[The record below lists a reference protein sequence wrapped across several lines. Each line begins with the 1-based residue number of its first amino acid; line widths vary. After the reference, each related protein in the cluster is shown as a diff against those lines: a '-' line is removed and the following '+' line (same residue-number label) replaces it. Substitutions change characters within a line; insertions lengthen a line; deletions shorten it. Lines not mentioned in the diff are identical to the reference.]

1 MTTTQK
7 PYRIA
12 LVDDHILLRDALAE
26 VLARFDEFEIVLLA
40 ANGKEFMEKLQTIPL
55 PDLVLMDL
63 NMPEIDGFEA
73 TDLLSDQYP
82 SILILALTMYDSEL
96 AVLRILKA
104 GAHGFLKKDIDPLDL
119 RRAINYTIENGFY
132 YSRSATRKMFNLIR
146 NTTAK
151 QGTLDLLGLNDNEL
165 QFLRHAATEMT
176 YKEIAAVM
184 NVSVRMIDH
193 HRDSLFSKLGVKSRV
208 GLVLFAVKNGL
219 ANLAL

>member
-1 MTTTQK
+1 MTIPQR

-12 LVDDHILLRDALAE
+12 MVDDHLLLRDALAE

-40 ANGKEFMEKLQTIPL
+40 ANGKEFMEKLQTTLP
-55 PDLVLMDL
+55 PDLVLLDL
-63 NMPEIDGFEA
+63 NMPEINGFET
-73 TDLLSDQYP
+73 TDLLRDKYP
-82 SILILALTMYDSEL
+82 SILVLALTMYDSEL

-104 GAHGFLKKDIDPLDL
+104 GAHGFLKKDIHPLDL

-132 YSRSATRKMFNLIR
+132 YSRNATNKMFNLIR
-146 NTTAK
+146 NSDTK
-151 QGTLDLLGLNDNEL
+151 QSTLTLLGLNDNEM

-176 YKEIAAVM
+176 YKEIASLM

-193 HRDSLFSKLGVKSRV
+193 HRDSLFQKLGVRSRV

-219 ANLAL
+219 ANFTL